1 MARPLKQGL
10 DYFPH
15 DVDASSDEKIEALRS
30 VYGNDGYAFY
40 FILLERIYRSE
51 NFEIRVSDAETRE
64 ETFQIL
70 AKKVGVSLEK
80 FKLMLETAFRWGCFD
95 KKIFEEQGAITS
107 HGILSRAQTV
117 TDRREKQREQYQKK
131 QIVFGAENPQET
143 MQETPQSKV
152 NKREDLKDLDLKD
165 LKIFKEQDLT
175 SDDVPFENIPEA
187 ERTKKKYMD
196 RVAELFWDKYGD
208 QTFKKVV
215 APLFK
220 SAKDKITWQYILW
233 TVEQNIKNI
242 LAADVAHLYAFKI
255 VNNEDNWKAF
265 MNFRHLE
272 TRKAEREAMT

>member
-117 TDRREKQREQYQKK
+117 VEKREKQREQYHKK
-131 QIVFGAENPQET
+131 RIVSDAETPQET
-143 MQETPQSKV
+143 REETPQSKV
-152 NKREDLKDLDLKD
+152 KESKVNKELKERE
-165 LKIFKEQDLT
+165 FS
-175 SDDVPFENIPEA
+175 SDDEIPFDEIPEA

-196 RVAELFWDKYGD
+196 RVAELFWGKYGSD
-208 QTFKKVV
+208 TFKKVV

>member
-30 VYGNDGYAFY
+30 VHGNDGYAFY

-80 FKLMLETAFRWGCFD
+80 FKLILETAFRWGCFD
-95 KKIFEEQGAITS
+95 KQIFDERGAITS
-107 HGILSRAQTV
+107 RGILSRAQTV
-117 TDRREKQREQYQKK
+117 VEKREKQREQYHKK
-131 QIVFGAENPQET
+131 QIVSDAETPQET
-143 MQETPQSKV
+143 REETPQSKV
-152 NKREDLKDLDLKD
+152 KDLKDLKD

-187 ERTKKKYMD
+187 ERAKKNYMN

-220 SAKDKITWQYILW
+220 NAKDKITWQYILW
-233 TVEQNIKNI
+233 TVEINKEKI
-242 LAADVAHLYAFKI
+242 LAADTPHFYAFKI

-272 TRKAEREAMT
+272 TRKAEREATT

>member
-117 TDRREKQREQYQKK
+117 VEKREKQREQYHKK
-131 QIVFGAENPQET
+131 RIVSDAETPQET
-143 MQETPQSKV
+143 REETPQSKV
-152 NKREDLKDLDLKD
+152 KESKVNKELKERE
-165 LKIFKEQDLT
+165 FS
-175 SDDVPFENIPEA
+175 SDDEIPFDEIPEA

-196 RVAELFWDKYGD
+196 RVAELFWDIYDGD
-208 QTFKKVV
+208 TFKKVV

-242 LAADVAHLYAFKI
+242 LAADAAHLYAFKI
-255 VNNEDNWKAF
+255 INNEENWKAF

-272 TRKAEREAMT
+272 IRKAEREAMT

>member
-30 VYGNDGYAFY
+30 VHGNDGYAFY

-95 KKIFEEQGAITS
+95 KQIFDERGAITS
-107 HGILSRAQTV
+107 RGILYRAQTV
-117 TDRREKQREQYQKK
+117 VEKREKQREQYQKK
-131 QIVFGAENPQET
+131 QIVSDAETPQET
-143 MQETPQSKV
+143 REETPQSKV
-152 NKREDLKDLDLKD
+152 KESKVNKELKERE
-165 LKIFKEQDLT
+165 FS
-175 SDDVPFENIPEA
+175 SDDEIPFDEIPEA

-196 RVAELFWDKYGD
+196 RVAELFWDIYDGD
-208 QTFKKVV
+208 TFKKVV
-215 APLFK
+215 VPLFK

-233 TVEQNIKNI
+233 SVETHKQKI
-242 LAADVAHLYAFKI
+242 LSADEPRLYALKLT
-255 VNNEDNWKAF
+255 NSEDNWKAF

-272 TRKAEREAMT
+272 TRKAEREATT

>member
-1 MARPLKQGL
+1 MARPLKKGL

-30 VYGNDGYAFY
+30 VHGNDGYAFY

-51 NFEIRVSDAETRE
+51 DFEIRVSDAETRE

-80 FKLMLETAFRWGCFD
+80 FKLILETAFRWGCFD
-95 KKIFEEQGAITS
+95 KKIYDERGAITS
-107 HGILSRAQTV
+107 RGILSRAQTV
-117 TDRREKQREQYQKK
+117 IDKREKQREQYQEK
-131 QIVFGAENPQET
+131 QRVSDAETPQET
-143 MQETPQSKV
+143 PQEIRQETPQSKV
-152 NKREDLKDLDLKD
+152 KDLKDLKD

-187 ERTKKKYMD
+187 ERTKKKYMN

-215 APLFK
+215 APLFRD
-220 SAKDKITWQYILW
+220 AKDKITWQYILW
-233 TVEQNIKNI
+233 TVEQNIENI
-242 LAADVAHLYAFKI
+242 LSADIPHLYALKI
-255 VNNEDNWKAF
+255 TGSEDNWKAF
-265 MNFRHLE
+265 MKFQHLE
-272 TRKAEREAMT
+272 TRKAERGVAT